1 MRRTIGL
8 AICFSVFVLFTA
20 SPAATFADE
29 ARSYEQL
36 SPNGKY
42 VFVMLTKGPDK
53 AHTVD
58 TLKTKYSHSGLYNV
72 SGPRKSIW
80 RVNWYSSHVHVSSDG
95 IHLVRIGRVHVA
107 PINGK
112 PNMAQLAIA
121 FYGKGNVIRKYLI
134 EDLLKDPA
142 RLVKSGAD
150 FQWQKRIAFD
160 DASGRLDVTL
170 VTGQQRIFDIKSG
183 NIISLKRGKSRK
195 LEP

>member
-8 AICFSVFVLFTA
+8 AICFSVFGLFTVG
-20 SPAATFADE
+20 PMTTFADE

-58 TLKTKYSHSGLYNV
+58 TLKTKYSHSGLYNAG
-72 SGPRKSIW
+72 GPRKSLW

-95 IHLVRIGRVHVA
+95 IHLVRIGRIHVA

-142 RLVKSGAD
+142 RLVKSGAG

-160 DASGRLDVTL
+160 DDSGRLDVTL

-183 NIISLKRGKSRK
+183 NIVPVKRGKSRK
-195 LEP
+195 LGP